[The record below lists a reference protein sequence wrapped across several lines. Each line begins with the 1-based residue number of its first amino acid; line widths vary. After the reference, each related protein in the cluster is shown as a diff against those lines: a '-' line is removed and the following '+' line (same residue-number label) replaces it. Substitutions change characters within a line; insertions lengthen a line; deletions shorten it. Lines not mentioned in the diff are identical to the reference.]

1 MKTGFENLNSNI
13 PNFGSLNIYFDA
25 GGKIEQEG
33 YRGIS
38 HLAEHLICKAY
49 DNVLEKLDAHGIE
62 YNASTGENSV
72 TFYFN
77 GLNEHLKKFES
88 EFVKIFD
95 YIPSQE
101 DFEKEKKIVLSE
113 YTDTFSSPQALFLN
127 IHRKYL
133 NSFTAIGFRKDI
145 EEITYEQYVNFQK
158 TFFKNPS
165 YILRVCATDY
175 YDYYSQKTYSNIFEK
190 EYIQKDYGDE
200 FLENDRSTR
209 KSFVVNW
216 KVSDMNEYVLEFLM
230 SYFGNG
236 LTSPLMK
243 EFREKL
249 GMVYHVQF
257 ASSKVGK
264 NSLVA
269 ICYECEPKDRKTLQ
283 KELKNI
289 FKNVDEYITKD
300 RYENVIM
307 TMKTTIDKSEIFNH
321 EVSYSRMRREDYTG
335 DKLNYYTFFEGY
347 SLETFKKDA
356 KSFCKDF
363 LKTYKIAESGRK
375 MKL

>member
-1 MKTGFENLNSNI
+1 MKTGFENLNANI

-49 DNVLEKLDAHGIE
+49 ENVLEKLDAHGIE
-62 YNASTGENSV
+62 YNASTGENQV

-77 GLNEHLKKFES
+77 GLNKHLKKFEP
-88 EFVKIFD
+88 EFIKIFD
-95 YIPSQE
+95 FIPSQE
-101 DFEKEKKIVLSE
+101 DFEKEKRIVLSE

-145 EEITYEQYVNFQK
+145 EEITYEQYVDFQK
-158 TFFKNPS
+158 TFFKNPT
-165 YILRVCATDY
+165 YILRVGDTDFHE
-175 YDYYSQKTYSNIFEK
+175 YYSEKSYANVFEK
-190 EYIQKDYGDE
+190 SYELKDYGSE
-200 FLENDRSTR
+200 FLEDDRKTR

-216 KVSDMNEYVLEFLM
+216 QLSTMNEYTLEFLM

-236 LTSPLMK
+236 LSSPLMK
-243 EFREKL
+243 EFRETL
-249 GMVYHVQF
+249 GLVYHVQF

-264 NSLVA
+264 DNLVA
-269 ICYECEPKDRKTLQ
+269 ICYECEPKDRGTLQ
-283 KELKNI
+283 KALKNI
-289 FKNVDEYITKD
+289 FKKVDEYITLE

-307 TMKTTIDKSEIFNH
+307 SLNTTIDKSEIFNH
-321 EVSYSRMRREDYTG
+321 EPSYARMRHEDYTG
-335 DKLNYYTFFEGY
+335 DVLNYHTFFSEY
-347 SLETFKKDA
+347 SLEKFRKDA
-356 KSFCKDF
+356 KKFAKDF
-363 LKTYKIAESGRK
+363 LKDYKISESGRK
-375 MKL
+375 MKV